1 MTTAFPQYWFDFTH
15 LGAAG
20 LMLPVALVTVVG
32 LWFAGKRVAVLA
44 WGGALGLGVAV
55 VLASKIA
62 FMGWGIGS
70 ARLNFTGFSGH
81 TMLASAIFPVWL
93 GWLFAALSA
102 RLAPFG
108 VALGLGVG
116 ALVGWSRLALGAHSE
131 SEVVTAWLLGSVVS
145 LAAMPA
151 LRKPVRSSGWAWLV
165 VMLLLALSVDGSLA
179 DYLPTRLWELRIAL
193 RLSGRDK
200 PYTRA
205 ELLRGER
212 PTFVD
217 KKSRPGGWQVREDLT
232 TAHDCQG
239 NPTVLDIQKR
249 DCARASTEV
258 PASIFDAGAHTPVG
272 QI

>member
-1 MTTAFPQYWFDFTH
+1 MATAFPQYWFDFTH

-20 LMLPVALVTVVG
+20 LMLPVALMTVVG
-32 LWFAGKRVAVLA
+32 LWFAGKRVAAVA
-44 WGGALGLGVAV
+44 WGAALGLGVAV

-102 RLAPFG
+102 RLAAFG

-151 LRKPVRSSGWAWLV
+151 LRKPVRSSRWAWLV
-165 VMLLLALSVDGSLA
+165 AVLLALSVDGSLA

-212 PTFVD
+212 PAFMD
-217 KKSRPGGWQVREDLT
+217 KKSRPGGRQVREDLT
-232 TAHDCQG
+232 TAHYCQG
-239 NPTVLDIQKR
+239 NPTISH
-249 DCARASTEV
+249 DCLKNV
-258 PASIFDAGAHTPVG
+258 PCLPCVPSR
-272 QI
+272 